1 MLCHVLRDCWIEVK
15 DYKSLYATQ
24 VKVMPVFV
32 PHCISPT
39 RIAEGM
45 LQVIASVCVP
55 SSCAT
60 HSNLARVTTPRVCRV
75 PSAAP
80 CA

>member
-1 MLCHVLRDCWIEVK
+1 M
-15 DYKSLYATQ
+15 YASKM
-24 VKVMPVFV
+24 KVMPVFV
-32 PHCISPT
+32 PHCVSPT

-60 HSNLARVTTPRVCRV
+60 HSNLARVTTPRVAGFLRLRLAHKVRV
-75 PSAAP
+75 G
-80 CA
+80 